1 MRSDPD
7 ELGPDADEVGRVV
20 DILSSMTSD
29 DAARDEPPDD
39 LWDRIAGRLSNADQP
54 TVLAPPPELRIVEP
68 GPDAGGPDRGRSETP
83 AAVPSPTRSTAV
95 AGGDVV
101 DLDHRRRR
109 RWVRIAAAAAAVVLA
124 AGTYGVISANS
135 PDSTRELV
143 ASVDLDP
150 LKDTGNGT
158 AELVVVDGVEQLRIT
173 AEGLPPAPSGHHYEM
188 WLIDTEVT
196 NPQSLGELPSGQDT
210 AVVDVPAGVDPDEFP
225 IVDINVQVDG
235 EVQHSGVETSVLRGT
250 LA

>member
-7 ELGPDADEVGRVV
+7 EQGPDADEFGRVV
-20 DILSSMTSD
+20 DILSSTTPD
-29 DAARDEPPDD
+29 DAAHEEPPDD
-39 LWDRIAGRLSNADQP
+39 MWDRIAGRLSNADQP
-54 TVLAPPPELRIVEP
+54 TVLASPAELRIIEP
-68 GPDAGGPDRGRSETP
+68 GPDADRPDEMPSAPP
-83 AAVPSPTRSTAV
+83 AV
-95 AGGDVV
+95 VV
-101 DLDHRRRR
+101 DLDHRRRQ
-109 RWVRIAAAAAAVVLA
+109 RWVRIAAVAAVVVLA

-135 PDSTRELV
+135 SDSTRELV
-143 ASVDLDP
+143 ASIDLDP

-158 AELVVVDGVEQLRIT
+158 AELVVVDGVEQVSIT

-188 WLIDTEVT
+188 WLIDAAVT
-196 NPQSLGELPSGQDT
+196 NPQSLGQLPPGQDT

-235 EVQHSGVETSVLRGT
+235 EAQHSGVETSVLRGT

>member
-1 MRSDPD
+1 M
-7 ELGPDADEVGRVV
+7 
-20 DILSSMTSD
+20 
-29 DAARDEPPDD
+29 
-39 LWDRIAGRLSNADQP
+39 
-54 TVLAPPPELRIVEP
+54 
-68 GPDAGGPDRGRSETP
+68 
-83 AAVPSPTRSTAV
+83 
-95 AGGDVV
+95 
-101 DLDHRRRR
+101 
-109 RWVRIAAAAAAVVLA
+109 VLA

-173 AEGLPPAPSGHHYEM
+173 ADGLPPAPSGHHYEM

-210 AVVDVPAGVDPDEFP
+210 ASSTCPRASTPMSSRSSTSTSRSTARCSTPVSRPASCGAPWPDP
-225 IVDINVQVDG
+225 G
-235 EVQHSGVETSVLRGT
+235 
-250 LA
+250 AM